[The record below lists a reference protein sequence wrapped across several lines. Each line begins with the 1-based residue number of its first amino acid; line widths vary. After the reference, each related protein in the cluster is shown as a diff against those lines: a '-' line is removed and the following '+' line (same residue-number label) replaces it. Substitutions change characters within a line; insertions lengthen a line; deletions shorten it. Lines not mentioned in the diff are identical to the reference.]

1 MRIKSVTL
9 SWFRGAAES
18 VSLEPDCKSMV
29 VYGVNASGKSSFVDG
44 IEFVLNGGRI
54 GHLLHEYSGRHLEKA
69 VPNTHKPKGRR
80 TELLI
85 KFGDGSEHKTEI
97 ADDGSAKT
105 SGVMALSMGDWAY
118 QRTVLRQNE
127 VAAFIH
133 HTKGGKYSALLP
145 LLGLHQI
152 EVAAENLRQVVRL
165 VESLSKVKEAKATLR
180 QVDARRKSTFG
191 TASDDEILGRIEK
204 LHVEYCAG
212 KATRD
217 ALPRCADLTTA
228 LGNRTA
234 RLSAD
239 HRRHL
244 FLRAV
249 AEVDLR
255 NQVNAVRAATVKL
268 TDAVEPLI
276 AEKLAILQA
285 AEAFGGK
292 LTADGRVKCPACGQS
307 MPVNEFKAHVE
318 AELVRLREIR
328 GTFNGRNVAM
338 GAVCDSVKSI
348 QSNLDKP
355 DVKPWRDEL
364 AKGTMAGCFEE
375 LDLIKA
381 EALRSSCNDE
391 ELRRIE
397 TKVLPIVGAANAA
410 SIGAPRDV
418 LQLSADIQVVEVA
431 KATLEAKEQAD
442 ALVRAEALISLLT
455 GLEHAV
461 REEIRVRSK
470 EVIADISEDIQR
482 MWAILHPGEAI
493 EDVHLY
499 VPADADKAIDIGLK
513 FHGKEQNSPRLTLSE
528 GYRNS
533 LGLCIFLA
541 MAKREADKD
550 RPVFLDDVVVS
561 LDRNHRGMIVEL
573 LEREFGGRQIVVL
586 THDRDWYTELRHQL
600 NDGAWSFRTL
610 LPYETPEVGIRWSH
624 KTTTFGD
631 ARAQLNDRPDSA
643 GNDARKIMD
652 IELALIAERVQIRMP
667 YLRFDKND
675 RRTSHDF
682 LVRLVA
688 DGNGCFQKRTGK
700 DYGANVDAIEAL
712 KRAHQLLG
720 SWGNRASHTFDIVRP
735 EAVKLIDACEKG
747 LESFR
752 CESCG
757 KHVWFAH
764 AERSEWTQCLCG
776 TLRWRYG
783 RG

>member
-1 MRIKSVTL
+1 
-9 SWFRGAAES
+9 
-18 VSLEPDCKSMV
+18 
-29 VYGVNASGKSSFVDG
+29 
-44 IEFVLNGGRI
+44 
-54 GHLLHEYSGRHLEKA
+54 
-69 VPNTHKPKGRR
+69 
-80 TELLI
+80 
-85 KFGDGSEHKTEI
+85 
-97 ADDGSAKT
+97 
-105 SGVMALSMGDWAY
+105 
-118 QRTVLRQNE
+118 

-152 EVAAENLRQVVRL
+152 EVAAENLRQVVKL
-165 VESLSKVKEAKATLR
+165 VESLSKVKEAKATFR
-180 QVDARRKSTFG
+180 QVDARRRATFG
-191 TASDDEILGRIEK
+191 TANDDDILRRIEN
-204 LHVEYCAG
+204 LHAEYCPD
-212 KATRD
+212 KANTKD
-217 ALPRCADLTTA
+217 GLPRCADLTAA
-228 LGNRTA
+228 LEMRTT

-239 HRRHL
+239 QRRHL

-255 NQVNAVRAATVKL
+255 NQVNAVRAASVKL
-268 TDAVEPLI
+268 AGAVEPLI

-285 AEAFGGK
+285 AEAFADK
-292 LTADGRVKCPACGQS
+292 LTAHGKVKCPACGQS
-307 MPVNEFKAHVE
+307 ISVNEFQAHVE
-318 AELVRLREIR
+318 TELVRLREIR
-328 GTFNGRNVAM
+328 GTFNERNVAM
-338 GAVCDSVKSI
+338 GALCDSVKSI
-348 QSNLDKP
+348 QSNLGKP
-355 DVKPWRDEL
+355 DVKPWRDEV
-364 AKGTMAGCFEE
+364 AKGTLTGCFAH
-375 LDLIKA
+375 LDALKA
-381 EALRSSCNDE
+381 EALRSICSDE
-391 ELRRIE
+391 ELKEIE
-397 TKVLPIVGAANAA
+397 TKLLPLVGAADAA
-410 SIGAPRDV
+410 SIDAPRDV
-418 LQLSADIQVVEVA
+418 QQLSADMQVVEVA

-455 GLEHAV
+455 ALEHAV

-482 MWAILHPGEAI
+482 MWTILHPVEAI

-541 MAKREADKD
+541 MARREADKD

-586 THDRDWYTELRHQL
+586 THDRDWYTELRYQL

-610 LPYETPEVGIRWSH
+610 LPYETPVVGIRWSH

-631 ARAQLNDRPDSA
+631 ARAQLNDRPDSG

-675 RRTSHDF
+675 RRMSHDF
-682 LVRLVA
+682 LDRLVA
-688 DGNGCFQKRTGK
+688 DGKRSFQKRADK

-712 KRAHQLLG
+712 EKAHQLLG
-720 SWGNRASHTFDIVRP
+720 SWGNRASHTFDIVRA
-735 EAVKLIDACEKG
+735 EAAKLIDACEKA
-747 LESFR
+747 LESFK

-757 KHVWFAH
+757 KRVWFAD
-764 AERSEWTQCLCG
+764 AEGSEWVQCQCG
-776 TLRWRYG
+776 KLRWRYG
-783 RG
+783 QG